1 MLIKRNDN
9 VKVIAG
15 KDKGKTGKVV
25 QVFPQMGRLVVEG
38 ANATSKHLRKKQA
51 NQQGQKL
58 TFSAPLNASNVKL
71 ICPKCS
77 KETRLGKK
85 VMKDAAGN
93 VTKARTCKKCGEVIE

>member
-9 VKVIAG
+9 VRVIAG

-25 QVFPQMGRLVVEG
+25 QVFPQLGRLVVEG
-38 ANATSKHLRKKQA
+38 ANATAKHLRKKQA

-58 TFSAPLNASNVKL
+58 SFSAPLNASNVQL

-77 KETRLGKK
+77 KVTRLGKK
-85 VMKDAAGN
+85 AMKDASGH

>member
-9 VKVIAG
+9 VKIIAG

-25 QVFPQMGRLVVEG
+25 QVFPQQKKVVVEG
-38 ANATSKHLRKKQA
+38 SNTMAKHLRKKQA
-51 NQQGQKL
+51 SQTGQKL
-58 TFSAPLNASNVKL
+58 EFSAPLHVSNVKL

-85 VMKDAAGN
+85 IMKDAAGS
-93 VTKARTCKKCGEVIE
+93 VTKARTCKACGEVIE